1 MKSVEPFRID
11 VAPSD
16 VDDLR
21 DRLRRTRWPD
31 EVEDAGWDYGTSLPY
46 LRELVDYWA
55 ESFDWFDQQDR
66 LNEWPQFRA
75 LVDGPPLH
83 FVHVRG
89 AGPGPLPIVLTHGWP
104 STFVELLELAARLSD
119 PAARGAD
126 PADAFDVVVPSLPGY
141 GFSAALPSRG
151 PAGTASRWHELMT
164 EVLGYERFAA
174 HGGDIGAGVS
184 SRLAFDFPES
194 LIGIH
199 VTATWDAYRG
209 EGAEPPTAVEQ
220 AYLDGLEDW
229 GEREGAYSAIQ
240 GTKPQTLGYGLNDS
254 PAGLA
259 AWIVEKWRSWGDTGG
274 EVESRFSKDDLLT
287 TISLYW
293 HTQTITP
300 SVRAYYESQHAPL
313 RLGPDDRITV
323 PTAVAQFP
331 NECVPESHPPQSWVE
346 RTYTDLRS
354 FKRLPRGG
362 HFAAREEP
370 DLVAE
375 DIRAFFRQFRSPS
388 VPAGNRAF

>member
-1 MKSVEPFRID
+1 VHPVESFAID
-11 VAPSD
+11 IEPSE
-16 VDDLR
+16 VDELR
-21 DRLRRTRWPD
+21 DRLRQTRWPD
-31 EVEDAGWDYGTSLPY
+31 EVEAAAWDYGTSLPY
-46 LRELVDYWA
+46 LRELIAYWA
-55 ESFDWFDQQDR
+55 ESFDWFARQEELNRWSHYRAR
-66 LNEWPQFRA
+66 L
-75 LVDGPPLH
+75 DGLAIH
-83 FVHVRG
+83 FVHERG
-89 AGPGPLPIVLTHGWP
+89 KGPAPLPIVLTHGWP
-104 STFVELLELAARLSD
+104 STFVELLELASRLSD
-119 PAARGAD
+119 PAAYGAD

-141 GFSAALPSRG
+141 GFSSPPRFRG
-151 PAGTASRWHELMT
+151 PARTATCWRELMT
-164 EVLGYERFAA
+164 DVLGYERFGA

-209 EGAEPPTAVEQ
+209 EGAEPPTPEEQ
-220 AYLDGLEDW
+220 AYLDALDDW
-229 GEREGAYSAIQ
+229 EEREGAYSAIQ

-287 TISLYW
+287 TISIYW

-300 SVRAYYESQHAPL
+300 SVRAYYESQHAHRRL
-313 RLGPDDRITV
+313 RADDRITV

-331 NECVPESHPPQSWVE
+331 NECVPESHPPRSWVE
-346 RTYTDLRS
+346 RTYSDLRS
-354 FKRLPRGG
+354 FRRFPRGG
-362 HFAAREEP
+362 HFAAKEEP

-375 DIRAFFRQFRSPS
+375 DIRAFFRELR
-388 VPAGNRAF
+388 R